1 MNINVDRIGICEALI
16 DTGADL
22 SVVDLN
28 TALNTGLEIINP
40 DKMCS
45 GPDGKELDIVG
56 NIILNIKF
64 DDKTIT
70 HQFVIMRTHLR
81 IFILGRDFL
90 KKMNAK
96 IDCQREIIKY
106 DLTENR
112 DVIKYQQKKIKSAK
126 DAIIPE
132 FSIKLINAFV
142 EAEDGEYI
150 IEENHKMFQTNGLRL
165 ARSLINVVN
174 KETYIWITNP
184 YPRPLKIL
192 KNQTLCIGS
201 QPAEVNLVE
210 ESEQK
215 EHEEPQFQ
223 INENL
228 AYKEKEQLKQVLERY
243 EDLFSSGLGRSN
255 LAKHRIDTEGAK
267 PIKHKP
273 YRVSAKE
280 REIIKEQI
288 DEMLRDGIIRPSS
301 SPWSFP
307 VILVKKRDGKYR
319 FCVDYRKLNDV
330 TVKDV
335 YPIPRIDEVL
345 DTLQGSKYFSAID
358 LKSGYWQVEVEEKDK
373 EKTAFTTAHG
383 LYEFN
388 VMPFGLCNAPATFER
403 NMENMLGNLRWQICL
418 CYLDD
423 VIIYSSDFST
433 HLKRIEAV
441 LKCFREANLK
451 LNNKKCQFAFEELEI
466 LGHITNQH
474 GIKPAE
480 HNIKAIRDFPRPKKI
495 KEVQSFLGMCSYYR
509 KFIKGFSKIAD
520 PLTSLIKK
528 NVPFTWT
535 ENQEKAFQT
544 LKVALIN
551 PPILGHF
558 DPNAI
563 TYIHTDASNIGLG
576 ATLVQKFGDKE
587 KVISYLSRTLS
598 KPEQNYSTTE
608 KECLAVVWSMSK
620 LRPYL
625 YGRHF
630 KIVTDHH
637 ALCWLKNLKD
647 PTGRLAR
654 WALKIQEYN
663 FEIIHKSG
671 KKHLDADGLSRGPL
685 PENEWDEDYERL
697 FLNQIIDE
705 KDDFIENIKE
715 NLSGNKR
722 SITQNFKEENGCLYK
737 KNPNPE
743 GRAWLLVVPKKR
755 RKEVMSE
762 YHNHMLNGHLGVAR
776 TTYRLKNKYYWPS
789 MLKDV
794 SEFVKTCH
802 LCQSRKGSN
811 HLPSGLLQPIP
822 PANYPFERIGIDFV
836 GPLPSTKRRRKW
848 IIVLTDYYTKYAET
862 KAVSEATVKEV
873 STFLIEHIILR
884 HGAPNFLLA
893 IETNGLTERLN
904 RTLINM
910 ISMYVNTDQK
920 NWDEILPFITHAY
933 NTTIQETTGYSPFFL
948 LFGREPMSLLDDE
961 NIPTDSNMDDYDEYI
976 ENYLD
981 KIARTRQV
989 VINNTEKTQ
998 ERMKRNY
1005 DKKHNE
1011 KIYEPGHLVA
1021 VWTPVRKIG
1030 KCEKLLRKYF
1040 GPYRILKK
1048 LSNVNYLIEPKDNP
1062 GQDPLVVH
1070 VSRLKP
1076 YFERIDERSQ
1086 DITDSPVPKS
1096 RQDSGSQGTS
1106 KQIDHCLYR
1115 KMEQGREEN
1124 PKEPMESDPDSES
1137 GGSTTFPKKEN
1148 TLGRTEEIAPGQEDV
1163 TPPPPVS
1170 DVLGSLARTIYQ
1182 LSSATGL
1189 SRDVE
1194 LPRYDGSYEAQSFF
1208 DNYDAQADLAQLHY
1222 TERLRRLPNLLQ
1234 GKALHYFRSLKL
1246 DKLYYV
1252 DARQALID
1260 LFPET
1265 TNASFARFLAIKLTD
1280 RSSLE
1285 EYYQKKTVCGLQLN
1299 LPHKILLE
1307 SLTDGLPVADQ
1318 RIVAAVQPNTLQ
1330 AWYSVVSRVRGTH
1343 SASQVC
1349 QQTTRTTP
1357 NPSFAPSP
1365 RYSAP
1370 RPWSARPNYSANPPP
1385 SSCRYCGAMHWH
1397 AQCPKRPAQ
1406 SRPRPVYRATT
1417 YPQHDRTVLSS
1428 PAPFQ
1433 VNNTRAHVT
1442 RSPDLLYTTSPA
1454 QAVNPSCPMG
1464 TSTTAPK
1471 QACSDAQDS
1480 TTVNTTVPFTK
1491 SSPPGTGCSH
1501 VVNSNTL
1508 IWPQCNVPD
1517 PIFNASMSSSCISLD
1532 TSNLGHCPYNL
1543 HKVLHQ
1549 FTPVFA
1555 ANKYDVP
1562 KLKIPPVKINT
1573 TSDKVIAL
1581 RPYRVPL
1588 NDQLEIQTQ
1597 IEHMLEH
1604 GIITTSVS
1612 PYASPITLVTKRD
1625 KSKRFCV
1632 DYRRINEIIAPDVH
1646 PLPLI
1651 ENILDKLSRAK
1662 YFSSADISSA
1672 YWQVEIDPSS
1682 RHLLAFVTLD
1692 GQYEFCRLPFGMR
1705 NSPQIFERAINQIF
1719 QKYKLNFIA
1728 HYFDDFIIFSDTLEE
1743 HIQHVEKFLE
1753 ICQQEN
1759 IKLNYK
1765 KCEFLKTSIE
1775 FLGYTVKNGTYTPQ
1789 TRNLDII
1796 NAIKPPFNQKTLQS
1810 FLGAVNVYNK
1820 FIPNYARLRTPL
1832 NNLLKNDTKWQWDD
1846 KCQQAFTALKES
1858 LTRKPVLHLYQ
1869 DGLPCRL
1876 YCDASTQGIAGILKQ
1891 VHPDGKIHPT
1901 QYYSRALRPH
1911 ERNYTISELE
1921 CLAIVESI
1929 EKFRIYLSGTKFTV
1943 YSDHQALQ
1951 WLKTIKNPSG
1961 RLFRWS
1967 LRLSTYDYEI
1977 QYLKGTQQH
1986 EADLL
1991 SRNPFCGFI
2000 SARTIKKHQP
2010 NITDTSVAVDVNG
2023 LHTIR
2028 RKGVN
2033 RIIIPEALQH
2043 SLMNQVHSE
2052 YNHPGISQMTRLI
2065 STQYYWK
2072 GMAKS
2077 IQKFVNSCH
2086 TCQIIKRPKGK
2097 PYGTLGQIP
2106 PPQQPFDLISIDTIA
2121 GFSKYGHS
2129 KTYLHVIVDHLT
2141 RYAWA
2146 FPSKSTST
2154 LTYIQTLK
2162 KVLQQGSPKRLLS
2175 DRAPAFT
2182 SEKFR
2187 KFLLSRG
2194 IQPLLTTSNN
2204 PQANGLIERLNATI
2218 TGKLRLLYL
2227 ENPKTSWTK
2236 LIKQV
2241 VQIYNQSPHTVTG
2254 FPPIFLMFNSI
2265 PPELKNHYNPF
2276 PDVQKARQL
2285 ASSRT
2290 QLKHERDKQ
2299 RYDKG
2304 HQAPHFEIGD
2314 LVLVKNYKHP
2324 DTGKLAPYFTG
2335 PFTIIEI
2342 ISPNVVRINRPN
2354 RPLNKE
2360 DDTVHVNKLKYYT
2373 EDILFLAP
2381 QPLIPTPRIEGME
2394 SNRRKLRL
2402 KLIRLRTEVE
2412 ARPSKRGLKPAQ
2424 L

>member
-1 MNINVDRIGICEALI
+1 
-16 DTGADL
+16 
-22 SVVDLN
+22 
-28 TALNTGLEIINP
+28 
-40 DKMCS
+40 
-45 GPDGKELDIVG
+45 
-56 NIILNIKF
+56 
-64 DDKTIT
+64 
-70 HQFVIMRTHLR
+70 
-81 IFILGRDFL
+81 
-90 KKMNAK
+90 
-96 IDCQREIIKY
+96 
-106 DLTENR
+106 
-112 DVIKYQQKKIKSAK
+112 
-126 DAIIPE
+126 
-132 FSIKLINAFV
+132 
-142 EAEDGEYI
+142 
-150 IEENHKMFQTNGLRL
+150 
-165 ARSLINVVN
+165 
-174 KETYIWITNP
+174 
-184 YPRPLKIL
+184 
-192 KNQTLCIGS
+192 
-201 QPAEVNLVE
+201 
-210 ESEQK
+210 
-215 EHEEPQFQ
+215 
-223 INENL
+223 
-228 AYKEKEQLKQVLERY
+228 
-243 EDLFSSGLGRSN
+243 
-255 LAKHRIDTEGAK
+255 
-267 PIKHKP
+267 
-273 YRVSAKE
+273 
-280 REIIKEQI
+280 
-288 DEMLRDGIIRPSS
+288 
-301 SPWSFP
+301 
-307 VILVKKRDGKYR
+307 
-319 FCVDYRKLNDV
+319 
-330 TVKDV
+330 
-335 YPIPRIDEVL
+335 
-345 DTLQGSKYFSAID
+345 
-358 LKSGYWQVEVEEKDK
+358 
-373 EKTAFTTAHG
+373 
-383 LYEFN
+383 
-388 VMPFGLCNAPATFER
+388 
-403 NMENMLGNLRWQICL
+403 
-418 CYLDD
+418 
-423 VIIYSSDFST
+423 
-433 HLKRIEAV
+433 
-441 LKCFREANLK
+441 
-451 LNNKKCQFAFEELEI
+451 
-466 LGHITNQH
+466 
-474 GIKPAE
+474 
-480 HNIKAIRDFPRPKKI
+480 
-495 KEVQSFLGMCSYYR
+495 
-509 KFIKGFSKIAD
+509 
-520 PLTSLIKK
+520 
-528 NVPFTWT
+528 
-535 ENQEKAFQT
+535 
-544 LKVALIN
+544 
-551 PPILGHF
+551 
-558 DPNAI
+558 
-563 TYIHTDASNIGLG
+563 
-576 ATLVQKFGDKE
+576 
-587 KVISYLSRTLS
+587 
-598 KPEQNYSTTE
+598 
-608 KECLAVVWSMSK
+608 
-620 LRPYL
+620 
-625 YGRHF
+625 
-630 KIVTDHH
+630 
-637 ALCWLKNLKD
+637 
-647 PTGRLAR
+647 
-654 WALKIQEYN
+654 
-663 FEIIHKSG
+663 
-671 KKHLDADGLSRGPL
+671 
-685 PENEWDEDYERL
+685 
-697 FLNQIIDE
+697 
-705 KDDFIENIKE
+705 
-715 NLSGNKR
+715 
-722 SITQNFKEENGCLYK
+722 
-737 KNPNPE
+737 
-743 GRAWLLVVPKKR
+743 
-755 RKEVMSE
+755 
-762 YHNHMLNGHLGVAR
+762 
-776 TTYRLKNKYYWPS
+776 
-789 MLKDV
+789 
-794 SEFVKTCH
+794 
-802 LCQSRKGSN
+802 
-811 HLPSGLLQPIP
+811 
-822 PANYPFERIGIDFV
+822 
-836 GPLPSTKRRRKW
+836 
-848 IIVLTDYYTKYAET
+848 
-862 KAVSEATVKEV
+862 
-873 STFLIEHIILR
+873 
-884 HGAPNFLLA
+884 
-893 IETNGLTERLN
+893 
-904 RTLINM
+904 
-910 ISMYVNTDQK
+910 
-920 NWDEILPFITHAY
+920 
-933 NTTIQETTGYSPFFL
+933 
-948 LFGREPMSLLDDE
+948 
-961 NIPTDSNMDDYDEYI
+961 
-976 ENYLD
+976 
-981 KIARTRQV
+981 
-989 VINNTEKTQ
+989 
-998 ERMKRNY
+998 
-1005 DKKHNE
+1005 
-1011 KIYEPGHLVA
+1011 
-1021 VWTPVRKIG
+1021 
-1030 KCEKLLRKYF
+1030 
-1040 GPYRILKK
+1040 
-1048 LSNVNYLIEPKDNP
+1048 
-1062 GQDPLVVH
+1062 
-1070 VSRLKP
+1070 
-1076 YFERIDERSQ
+1076 
-1086 DITDSPVPKS
+1086 
-1096 RQDSGSQGTS
+1096 
-1106 KQIDHCLYR
+1106 
-1115 KMEQGREEN
+1115 
-1124 PKEPMESDPDSES
+1124 MESDPDSES
-1137 GGSTTFPKKEN
+1137 GENTTIPKKET
-1148 TLGRTEEIAPGQEDV
+1148 TLGRTQEVPPGQEDV

-1222 TERLRRLPNLLQ
+1222 TDRLRRLPNLLQ

-1265 TNASFARFLAIKLTD
+1265 TNASFAQFLAIKLTD

-1318 RIVAAVQPNTLQ
+1318 RIVAAVQPSTLQ

-1343 SASQVC
+1343 SASQMC

-1370 RPWSARPNYSANPPP
+1370 RPWSTRPNYSANPPP

-1442 RSPDLLYTTSPA
+1442 RSPDPLYTTSPA
-1454 QAVNPSCPMG
+1454 QAVNPSCPIG

-1517 PIFNASMSSSCISLD
+1517 PIFNASMSSSGISLD

-1832 NNLLKNDTKWQWDD
+1832 NNLLKKDTKWQWDD

-1891 VHPDGKIHPT
+1891 VHPDGKTHPT

-2052 YNHPGISQMTRLI
+2052 YNHPGISQMARLI

-2129 KTYLHVIVDHLT
+2129 KTYLH
-2141 RYAWA
+2141 
-2146 FPSKSTST
+2146 
-2154 LTYIQTLK
+2154 
-2162 KVLQQGSPKRLLS
+2162 VLQQGSPKRLLS

-2265 PPELKNHYNPF
+2265 PPELKTHYNPF

-2373 EDILFLAP
+2373 EDILFLTP
-2381 QPLIPTPRIEGME
+2381 QPLIPTPRTLLSGISVCLFHLWPSCVAFHHDCTVELTSRIRTSPYHPAAKGLME
-2394 SNRRKLRL
+2394 RFHRQLKDSLRCHDSTSWSL
-2402 KLIRLRTEVE
+2402 KLPLVLLGIRSSLREDLNTTTAELVYGKPLPLPGTFFEEPPPLSASSPTEPWLE
-2412 ARPSKRGLKPAQ
+2412 DFKRAMASLKPAPSRPHGNRHVYVPKPLETCSHVYLRRDLIMPPLAPRNDGPYEVLFRKPKIYKLKIKKEIHVGVNRPPQ
-2424 L
+2424 ACFHIRRMFSQDPNLASQ

>member
-1 MNINVDRIGICEALI
+1 MGKEDCGSRPTRKTRINKPNNFKRFPSAMRLVPHSDILPVPQPPEKGIFSDDDSDRREQQADDTNFEAGSRLKGWNLLNKGTKICLFGKRQDEFPDFFSQENDSVYFNDVFSLMEALGHDH
-16 DTGADL
+16 DTEEWSLFVDSSKISLKAVLLTTEISSL
-22 SVVDLN
+22 SV
-28 TALNTGLEIINP
+28 
-40 DKMCS
+40 
-45 GPDGKELDIVG
+45 
-56 NIILNIKF
+56 
-64 DDKTIT
+64 
-70 HQFVIMRTHLR
+70 
-81 IFILGRDFL
+81 
-90 KKMNAK
+90 
-96 IDCQREIIKY
+96 
-106 DLTENR
+106 
-112 DVIKYQQKKIKSAK
+112 
-126 DAIIPE
+126 
-132 FSIKLINAFV
+132 LIAHASN
-142 EAEDGEYI
+142 
-150 IEENHKMFQTNGLRL
+150 M
-165 ARSLINVVN
+165 
-174 KETYIWITNP
+174 KETYENMKLLLKKIEYEIYGWKICSDLKVIALLRGLQYGYTNFCHFLCEWDSRDRKALHLKKADSENI
-184 YPRPLKIL
+184 YLQPLHIKL
-192 KNQTLCIGS
+192 GLMKNFVKAMDRNASG
-201 QPAEVNLVE
+201 
-210 ESEQK
+210 
-215 EHEEPQFQ
+215 F
-223 INENL
+223 
-228 AYKEKEQLKQVLERY
+228 AYLKQKCA
-243 EDLFSSGLGRSN
+243 S
-255 LAKHRIDTEGAK
+255 I
-267 PIKHKP
+267 
-273 YRVSAKE
+273 
-280 REIIKEQI
+280 
-288 DEMLRDGIIRPSS
+288 
-301 SPWSFP
+301 
-307 VILVKKRDGKYR
+307 
-319 FCVDYRKLNDV
+319 
-330 TVKDV
+330 
-335 YPIPRIDEVL
+335 
-345 DTLQGSKYFSAID
+345 
-358 LKSGYWQVEVEEKDK
+358 
-373 EKTAFTTAHG
+373 
-383 LYEFN
+383 
-388 VMPFGLCNAPATFER
+388 
-403 NMENMLGNLRWQICL
+403 
-418 CYLDD
+418 
-423 VIIYSSDFST
+423 SD
-433 HLKRIEAV
+433 A
-441 LKCFREANLK
+441 
-451 LNNKKCQFAFEELEI
+451 
-466 LGHITNQH
+466 
-474 GIKPAE
+474 
-480 HNIKAIRDFPRPKKI
+480 KI
-495 KEVQSFLGMCSYYR
+495 KE
-509 KFIKGFSKIAD
+509 
-520 PLTSLIKK
+520 
-528 NVPFTWT
+528 
-535 ENQEKAFQT
+535 
-544 LKVALIN
+544 
-551 PPILGHF
+551 
-558 DPNAI
+558 
-563 TYIHTDASNIGLG
+563 
-576 ATLVQKFGDKE
+576 
-587 KVISYLSRTLS
+587 
-598 KPEQNYSTTE
+598 
-608 KECLAVVWSMSK
+608 
-620 LRPYL
+620 
-625 YGRHF
+625 
-630 KIVTDHH
+630 
-637 ALCWLKNLKD
+637 
-647 PTGRLAR
+647 
-654 WALKIQEYN
+654 
-663 FEIIHKSG
+663 
-671 KKHLDADGLSRGPL
+671 
-685 PENEWDEDYERL
+685 
-697 FLNQIIDE
+697 
-705 KDDFIENIKE
+705 
-715 NLSGNKR
+715 
-722 SITQNFKEENGCLYK
+722 
-737 KNPNPE
+737 
-743 GRAWLLVVPKKR
+743 
-755 RKEVMSE
+755 
-762 YHNHMLNGHLGVAR
+762 
-776 TTYRLKNKYYWPS
+776 
-789 MLKDV
+789 
-794 SEFVKTCH
+794 
-802 LCQSRKGSN
+802 
-811 HLPSGLLQPIP
+811 
-822 PANYPFERIGIDFV
+822 GIFV
-836 GPLPSTKRRRKW
+836 GPQIREFLQDGNFQNSLNEVEAAAWNSFRNVCKNFLGSVKALGCNMSLKIHLLHSHLDFFP
-848 IIVLTDYYTKYAET
+848 VNLG
-862 KAVSEATVKEV
+862 AVSH
-873 STFLIEHIILR
+873 EH
-884 HGAPNFLLA
+884 G
-893 IETNGLTERLN
+893 ERFYQDISSMEKRYQERWN
-904 RTLINM
+904 REERRIQRNQWSPIPTPK
-910 ISMYVNTDQK
+910 VG
-920 NWDEILPFITHAY
+920 E
-933 NTTIQETTGYSPFFL
+933 NTTI
-948 LFGREPMSLLDDE
+948 
-961 NIPTDSNMDDYDEYI
+961 
-976 ENYLD
+976 
-981 KIARTRQV
+981 
-989 VINNTEKTQ
+989 
-998 ERMKRNY
+998 
-1005 DKKHNE
+1005 
-1011 KIYEPGHLVA
+1011 
-1021 VWTPVRKIG
+1021 
-1030 KCEKLLRKYF
+1030 
-1040 GPYRILKK
+1040 
-1048 LSNVNYLIEPKDNP
+1048 
-1062 GQDPLVVH
+1062 
-1070 VSRLKP
+1070 
-1076 YFERIDERSQ
+1076 
-1086 DITDSPVPKS
+1086 
-1096 RQDSGSQGTS
+1096 
-1106 KQIDHCLYR
+1106 
-1115 KMEQGREEN
+1115 
-1124 PKEPMESDPDSES
+1124 
-1137 GGSTTFPKKEN
+1137 PKKET
-1148 TLGRTEEIAPGQEDV
+1148 TLGRTQEVPPGQEDV

-1194 LPRYDGSYEAQSFF
+1194 LSRYDGSYEAQSFF

-1222 TERLRRLPNLLQ
+1222 TDRLRRLPNLLQ

-1265 TNASFARFLAIKLTD
+1265 TNVSFAQFLAIKLTD

-1370 RPWSARPNYSANPPP
+1370 RPWSTRPNYSANPPP

-1442 RSPDLLYTTSPA
+1442 RSPDPLYTTSPA
-1454 QAVNPSCPMG
+1454 QAVNPSCPIG

-1471 QACSDAQDS
+1471 QACSDAHDS
-1480 TTVNTTVPFTK
+1480 TTLLLYQDNVPLPTTLYKFTSCKQHVSHGQVNTTVPFTK

-1532 TSNLGHCPYNL
+1532 TSDLGHCPYNL

-1562 KLKIPPVKINT
+1562 RLKIPPVKINT

-1705 NSPQIFERAINQIF
+1705 NSPQIFER
-1719 QKYKLNFIA
+1719 
-1728 HYFDDFIIFSDTLEE
+1728 
-1743 HIQHVEKFLE
+1743 
-1753 ICQQEN
+1753 
-1759 IKLNYK
+1759 
-1765 KCEFLKTSIE
+1765 
-1775 FLGYTVKNGTYTPQ
+1775 YTVKNGTYTPQ

-1832 NNLLKNDTKWQWDD
+1832 NNLLKKDTKWQWDD

-1891 VHPDGKIHPT
+1891 VHPDGKTHPT

-2072 GMAKS
+2072 GMANS

-2373 EDILFLAP
+2373 EDILFLTP
-2381 QPLIPTPRIEGME
+2381 QPLIPTPRVTPDVHLIEFGHLCPTIFDAQK
-2394 SNRRKLRL
+2394 SRL
-2402 KLIRLRTEVE
+2402 IPPTCSAPFLHLNAEIFK
-2412 ARPSKRGLKPAQ
+2412 
-2424 L
+2424 

>member
-1 MNINVDRIGICEALI
+1 MDARATFKLENVEEEKVNKREDPNYFLPVFFICKVCGHCPLERGRPLVLIKMVETRSGKMQDPVQERIKAEESAKPQPGATIGGDASSDPVVLNPNIDIPKYDGTEDPRPWIESLEEIGFLYHWADYIISRYAAMNMIGSAKTWLNLHKVSFTSWENFKSRLIEDFASDANKEEMRMRLNRIQQWNEPAIRFAEDILVLCNKVDPQMEEETKINWVIGGLKKEYSFALH
-16 DTGADL
+16 
-22 SVVDLN
+22 LN
-28 TALNTGLEIINP
+28 PPKNTNELLEICKKLDLFEKNYQERAEKSKALYNGPRSPRPHHQEQWKNATSFRRPYQNTSKPQAPAPRYYQNTSKPQAPTPRYYQNKPLPQVSAPRRSYTPNP
-40 DKMCS
+40 EPKPVYPS
-45 GPDGKELDIVG
+45 
-56 NIILNIKF
+56 
-64 DDKTIT
+64 KTYNKNPNSNRN
-70 HQFVIMRTHLR
+70 RT
-81 IFILGRDFL
+81 
-90 KKMNAK
+90 
-96 IDCQREIIKY
+96 
-106 DLTENR
+106 
-112 DVIKYQQKKIKSAK
+112 
-126 DAIIPE
+126 
-132 FSIKLINAFV
+132 
-142 EAEDGEYI
+142 EDGRPICFKCNKPGHVARYCRVRFVRI
-150 IEENHKMFQTNGLRL
+150 VEEDPIVTQDKVEEEIRMDNGTQK
-165 ARSLINVVN
+165 S
-174 KETYIWITNP
+174 
-184 YPRPLKIL
+184 RPLL
-192 KNQTLCIGS
+192 YS
-201 QPAEVNLVE
+201 DPAEVNLME
-210 ESEQK
+210 ESKQK

-228 AYKEKEQLKQVLERY
+228 AYTEKEQLKQVLERY

-345 DTLQGSKYFSAID
+345 DTLQGSKYFSVID

-663 FEIIHKSG
+663 FEIIHKS
-671 KKHLDADGLSRGPL
+671 
-685 PENEWDEDYERL
+685 
-697 FLNQIIDE
+697 DE

-884 HGAPNFLLA
+884 HGAPRFLISDRGSQFTSNLMK
-893 IETNGLTERLN
+893 EVMKMCKVKHCFTTSYHPQTNGLTEPLN

-1062 GQDPLVVH
+1062 GQDPLIVH

-1076 YFERIDERSQ
+1076 YFERIDE
-1086 DITDSPVPKS
+1086 
-1096 RQDSGSQGTS
+1096 
-1106 KQIDHCLYR
+1106 
-1115 KMEQGREEN
+1115 
-1124 PKEPMESDPDSES
+1124 
-1137 GGSTTFPKKEN
+1137 
-1148 TLGRTEEIAPGQEDV
+1148 
-1163 TPPPPVS
+1163 
-1170 DVLGSLARTIYQ
+1170 
-1182 LSSATGL
+1182 
-1189 SRDVE
+1189 
-1194 LPRYDGSYEAQSFF
+1194 
-1208 DNYDAQADLAQLHY
+1208 
-1222 TERLRRLPNLLQ
+1222 
-1234 GKALHYFRSLKL
+1234 
-1246 DKLYYV
+1246 
-1252 DARQALID
+1252 
-1260 LFPET
+1260 
-1265 TNASFARFLAIKLTD
+1265 
-1280 RSSLE
+1280 
-1285 EYYQKKTVCGLQLN
+1285 
-1299 LPHKILLE
+1299 
-1307 SLTDGLPVADQ
+1307 
-1318 RIVAAVQPNTLQ
+1318 
-1330 AWYSVVSRVRGTH
+1330 
-1343 SASQVC
+1343 
-1349 QQTTRTTP
+1349 
-1357 NPSFAPSP
+1357 
-1365 RYSAP
+1365 
-1370 RPWSARPNYSANPPP
+1370 
-1385 SSCRYCGAMHWH
+1385 
-1397 AQCPKRPAQ
+1397 
-1406 SRPRPVYRATT
+1406 
-1417 YPQHDRTVLSS
+1417 
-1428 PAPFQ
+1428 
-1433 VNNTRAHVT
+1433 
-1442 RSPDLLYTTSPA
+1442 
-1454 QAVNPSCPMG
+1454 
-1464 TSTTAPK
+1464 
-1471 QACSDAQDS
+1471 
-1480 TTVNTTVPFTK
+1480 
-1491 SSPPGTGCSH
+1491 
-1501 VVNSNTL
+1501 
-1508 IWPQCNVPD
+1508 
-1517 PIFNASMSSSCISLD
+1517 
-1532 TSNLGHCPYNL
+1532 
-1543 HKVLHQ
+1543 
-1549 FTPVFA
+1549 
-1555 ANKYDVP
+1555 
-1562 KLKIPPVKINT
+1562 
-1573 TSDKVIAL
+1573 
-1581 RPYRVPL
+1581 
-1588 NDQLEIQTQ
+1588 
-1597 IEHMLEH
+1597 
-1604 GIITTSVS
+1604 
-1612 PYASPITLVTKRD
+1612 
-1625 KSKRFCV
+1625 
-1632 DYRRINEIIAPDVH
+1632 
-1646 PLPLI
+1646 
-1651 ENILDKLSRAK
+1651 
-1662 YFSSADISSA
+1662 
-1672 YWQVEIDPSS
+1672 
-1682 RHLLAFVTLD
+1682 
-1692 GQYEFCRLPFGMR
+1692 
-1705 NSPQIFERAINQIF
+1705 
-1719 QKYKLNFIA
+1719 
-1728 HYFDDFIIFSDTLEE
+1728 
-1743 HIQHVEKFLE
+1743 
-1753 ICQQEN
+1753 
-1759 IKLNYK
+1759 
-1765 KCEFLKTSIE
+1765 
-1775 FLGYTVKNGTYTPQ
+1775 
-1789 TRNLDII
+1789 
-1796 NAIKPPFNQKTLQS
+1796 
-1810 FLGAVNVYNK
+1810 
-1820 FIPNYARLRTPL
+1820 
-1832 NNLLKNDTKWQWDD
+1832 
-1846 KCQQAFTALKES
+1846 
-1858 LTRKPVLHLYQ
+1858 
-1869 DGLPCRL
+1869 
-1876 YCDASTQGIAGILKQ
+1876 
-1891 VHPDGKIHPT
+1891 
-1901 QYYSRALRPH
+1901 
-1911 ERNYTISELE
+1911 
-1921 CLAIVESI
+1921 
-1929 EKFRIYLSGTKFTV
+1929 
-1943 YSDHQALQ
+1943 
-1951 WLKTIKNPSG
+1951 
-1961 RLFRWS
+1961 
-1967 LRLSTYDYEI
+1967 
-1977 QYLKGTQQH
+1977 
-1986 EADLL
+1986 
-1991 SRNPFCGFI
+1991 
-2000 SARTIKKHQP
+2000 
-2010 NITDTSVAVDVNG
+2010 
-2023 LHTIR
+2023 
-2028 RKGVN
+2028 
-2033 RIIIPEALQH
+2033 
-2043 SLMNQVHSE
+2043 
-2052 YNHPGISQMTRLI
+2052 
-2065 STQYYWK
+2065 
-2072 GMAKS
+2072 
-2077 IQKFVNSCH
+2077 
-2086 TCQIIKRPKGK
+2086 
-2097 PYGTLGQIP
+2097 
-2106 PPQQPFDLISIDTIA
+2106 
-2121 GFSKYGHS
+2121 
-2129 KTYLHVIVDHLT
+2129 
-2141 RYAWA
+2141 
-2146 FPSKSTST
+2146 
-2154 LTYIQTLK
+2154 
-2162 KVLQQGSPKRLLS
+2162 
-2175 DRAPAFT
+2175 
-2182 SEKFR
+2182 
-2187 KFLLSRG
+2187 
-2194 IQPLLTTSNN
+2194 
-2204 PQANGLIERLNATI
+2204 
-2218 TGKLRLLYL
+2218 
-2227 ENPKTSWTK
+2227 
-2236 LIKQV
+2236 
-2241 VQIYNQSPHTVTG
+2241 
-2254 FPPIFLMFNSI
+2254 
-2265 PPELKNHYNPF
+2265 
-2276 PDVQKARQL
+2276 
-2285 ASSRT
+2285 
-2290 QLKHERDKQ
+2290 
-2299 RYDKG
+2299 
-2304 HQAPHFEIGD
+2304 
-2314 LVLVKNYKHP
+2314 
-2324 DTGKLAPYFTG
+2324 
-2335 PFTIIEI
+2335 
-2342 ISPNVVRINRPN
+2342 
-2354 RPLNKE
+2354 
-2360 DDTVHVNKLKYYT
+2360 
-2373 EDILFLAP
+2373 
-2381 QPLIPTPRIEGME
+2381 
-2394 SNRRKLRL
+2394 
-2402 KLIRLRTEVE
+2402 
-2412 ARPSKRGLKPAQ
+2412 
-2424 L
+2424 

>member
-1 MNINVDRIGICEALI
+1 MVDKIEKRTEECRIQHKIISEQIADTLKSKYSSTNKSINQN
-16 DTGADL
+16 DL
-22 SVVDLN
+22 TIVQ
-28 TALNTGLEIINP
+28 GLL
-40 DKMCS
+40 KQ
-45 GPDGKELDIVG
+45 
-56 NIILNIKF
+56 LNILMDTMGDIAVINGSICDRLGNLDESIQKISPSSQF
-64 DDKTIT
+64 YNRSYAQATRVTSEDDKIVMQNQNVTDKTI
-70 HQFVIMRTHLR
+70 
-81 IFILGRDFL
+81 IFKSKLNVSPAEVLGEVNNGI
-90 KKMNAK
+90 KKMRNDRSKVKINKIIKSKSGVILKVDSGENLKTLIEEFKK
-96 IDCQREIIKY
+96 IDEANQKALIYAPKQLDSTIVLKSITKSTDIKELPSILCNMNPELEGRE
-106 DLTENR
+106 
-112 DVIKYQQKKIKSAK
+112 KKIK
-126 DAIIPE
+126 
-132 FSIKLINAFV
+132 
-142 EAEDGEYI
+142 
-150 IEENHKMFQTNGLRL
+150 
-165 ARSLINVVN
+165 
-174 KETYIWITNP
+174 
-184 YPRPLKIL
+184 
-192 KNQTLCIGS
+192 
-201 QPAEVNLVE
+201 
-210 ESEQK
+210 
-215 EHEEPQFQ
+215 
-223 INENL
+223 
-228 AYKEKEQLKQVLERY
+228 VL
-243 EDLFSSGLGRSN
+243 FAMRSN
-255 LAKHRIDTEGAK
+255 TD
-267 PIKHKP
+267 
-273 YRVSAKE
+273 V
-280 REIIKEQI
+280 Q
-288 DEMLRDGIIRPSS
+288 DVVLRF
-301 SPWSFP
+301 SP
-307 VILVKKRDGKYR
+307 
-319 FCVDYRKLNDV
+319 
-330 TVKDV
+330 
-335 YPIPRIDEVL
+335 
-345 DTLQGSKYFSAID
+345 
-358 LKSGYWQVEVEEKDK
+358 
-373 EKTAFTTAHG
+373 
-383 LYEFN
+383 
-388 VMPFGLCNAPATFER
+388 
-403 NMENMLGNLRWQICL
+403 
-418 CYLDD
+418 
-423 VIIYSSDFST
+423 
-433 HLKRIEAV
+433 
-441 LKCFREANLK
+441 
-451 LNNKKCQFAFEELEI
+451 
-466 LGHITNQH
+466 
-474 GIKPAE
+474 
-480 HNIKAIRDFPRPKKI
+480 
-495 KEVQSFLGMCSYYR
+495 
-509 KFIKGFSKIAD
+509 
-520 PLTSLIKK
+520 
-528 NVPFTWT
+528 
-535 ENQEKAFQT
+535 
-544 LKVALIN
+544 
-551 PPILGHF
+551 
-558 DPNAI
+558 
-563 TYIHTDASNIGLG
+563 
-576 ATLVQKFGDKE
+576 
-587 KVISYLSRTLS
+587 
-598 KPEQNYSTTE
+598 
-608 KECLAVVWSMSK
+608 
-620 LRPYL
+620 
-625 YGRHF
+625 
-630 KIVTDHH
+630 
-637 ALCWLKNLKD
+637 
-647 PTGRLAR
+647 
-654 WALKIQEYN
+654 
-663 FEIIHKSG
+663 
-671 KKHLDADGLSRGPL
+671 
-685 PENEWDEDYERL
+685 
-697 FLNQIIDE
+697 
-705 KDDFIENIKE
+705 
-715 NLSGNKR
+715 
-722 SITQNFKEENGCLYK
+722 
-737 KNPNPE
+737 
-743 GRAWLLVVPKKR
+743 
-755 RKEVMSE
+755 
-762 YHNHMLNGHLGVAR
+762 
-776 TTYRLKNKYYWPS
+776 
-789 MLKDV
+789 
-794 SEFVKTCH
+794 
-802 LCQSRKGSN
+802 
-811 HLPSGLLQPIP
+811 
-822 PANYPFERIGIDFV
+822 
-836 GPLPSTKRRRKW
+836 
-848 IIVLTDYYTKYAET
+848 
-862 KAVSEATVKEV
+862 
-873 STFLIEHIILR
+873 
-884 HGAPNFLLA
+884 
-893 IETNGLTERLN
+893 
-904 RTLINM
+904 
-910 ISMYVNTDQK
+910 
-920 NWDEILPFITHAY
+920 
-933 NTTIQETTGYSPFFL
+933 
-948 LFGREPMSLLDDE
+948 
-961 NIPTDSNMDDYDEYI
+961 
-976 ENYLD
+976 
-981 KIARTRQV
+981 
-989 VINNTEKTQ
+989 
-998 ERMKRNY
+998 
-1005 DKKHNE
+1005 
-1011 KIYEPGHLVA
+1011 
-1021 VWTPVRKIG
+1021 
-1030 KCEKLLRKYF
+1030 
-1040 GPYRILKK
+1040 
-1048 LSNVNYLIEPKDNP
+1048 
-1062 GQDPLVVH
+1062 
-1070 VSRLKP
+1070 
-1076 YFERIDERSQ
+1076 
-1086 DITDSPVPKS
+1086 S
-1096 RQDSGSQGTS
+1096 RQDSERQGTS

-1222 TERLRRLPNLLQ
+1222 TDRLRRLPNLLQ

-1252 DARQALID
+1252 DARQALKD

-1265 TNASFARFLAIKLTD
+1265 TNASFAQFLAIKLTD

-1442 RSPDLLYTTSPA
+1442 RSPDPLYTTSPA
-1454 QAVNPSCPMG
+1454 QAVNPSCPIG

-1480 TTVNTTVPFTK
+1480 TTLLLYQDNVPLPTTLYKFTSCKQHVSHGQVNTTVPFTK

-1832 NNLLKNDTKWQWDD
+1832 NNLLKKDTKWQWDD

-1858 LTRKPVLHLYQ
+1858 LTR
-1869 DGLPCRL
+1869 
-1876 YCDASTQGIAGILKQ
+1876 
-1891 VHPDGKIHPT
+1891 
-1901 QYYSRALRPH
+1901 
-1911 ERNYTISELE
+1911 
-1921 CLAIVESI
+1921 
-1929 EKFRIYLSGTKFTV
+1929 
-1943 YSDHQALQ
+1943 
-1951 WLKTIKNPSG
+1951 

-2010 NITDTSVAVDVNG
+2010 KITDTSVAVDVNG

-2052 YNHPGISQMTRLI
+2052 YNHPGISQMARLI

-2265 PPELKNHYNPF
+2265 PPELKTHYNPF

-2314 LVLVKNYKHP
+2314 LALVKNYKHP

-2354 RPLNKE
+2354 RLLNKE

-2381 QPLIPTPRIEGME
+2381 QPLIPTPRLLPYQDNVPLPTTLYKFTSCKQHVSHGQVNTTLRFTKPSPPGTGCSHVVNSNALIWPHCNVPDPILNAFMSSSCIALDTSNLDHCPYNLHNVLHQFAPVFAANKYDVPRLKIPLVKSNTTSDKVIALRPHKVPLNDQPEIQTQIEKLLEHGIITTSVSPYASPITLVTKRDKSKRFCVDYRRINGIIAQDVHSLPLIENRFDKLSRAKYSSSADISSAYWQNIWFLDSGATEHMTSNRLKMTNTKSISTSVE
-2394 SNRRKLRL
+2394 MANNEKIRVSEMGDVTIKLGHEYGGETLLLENVLYVPELDGNILSVGRIEERGNKVLFQNGKASVFESDGELILKSNRRGRIYTVEELKMAKVKSPSADIWHRRLGHIYKRDLQNVSDTAECEVCLEGEFNKFLNENGIKRQLTVPRTPRENGTAERMNQTLLNTARCILLESGIPKSFWADAVNTACYLRNKCSSKAIGNKIPEEMWTERPVKIEHIRVFGCQTWAFDLFQFDSRSRECVLIDYESIIEEETKLVERNQKDELKKEDEEGQNGAAIPRGYSGTDEETISVEKYLNNMERREDGEQAYEDEALRREDEEGQNETIIPRRSSRIAARQKDAPEYFQKRMSAILRGINGVICHMDDILIYAKRKGEHDETLHEVLRRL
-2402 KLIRLRTEVE
+2402 KNSGIILNNEKCQFGVSNTTFLVHYIDEHGIKADEKKVKAFAEMKPPTDLHGVQRFMGMDNFLGRFVPNLAEITKPLNDLRKKDASFIWCSPQKKAFEKVKYVLASDRVQASFDISKKTMVSADATSYGLGAVPKQEHEANEWRPVAFASRTLTKTEQGYAQIKKEALAITWACERFKDFVVGKTFLIETDNKPLVPIFTTKDLNDLTPRL
-2412 ARPSKRGLKPAQ
+2412 Q
-2424 L
+2424 